1 MGRHSI
7 WVDSEEFYKMEVLI
21 AKIDLLSHYNRFGNR
36 VQSGK
41 IRIRFLIIN
50 TVIGIMGDT
59 FNK

>member
-1 MGRHSI
+1 
-7 WVDSEEFYKMEVLI
+7 MEVLI